1 MRRTDKYENAG
12 TDAGSEPSFLM
23 ASRTFRL
30 MNRSRRKPVTGSPRV
45 LLSYRDVGDIEYRRS
60 LNRQVVAY
68 ERRQLDRVRSRLA
81 QRDGRSSVNGKELK
95 ECSLSDK
102 TATRIER

>member
-1 MRRTDKYENAG
+1 
-12 TDAGSEPSFLM
+12 
-23 ASRTFRL
+23 

-45 LLSYRDVGDIEYRRS
+45 LLGYRDVGDIEYRRS

-68 ERRQLDRVRSRLA
+68 GRRQLDRVRSRLA
-81 QRDGRSSVNGKELK
+81 QRDGCSSINGKELK

>member
-1 MRRTDKYENAG
+1 MRRTDKYESAG
-12 TDAGSEPSFLM
+12 TDDGSEPNFLV

-30 MNRSRRKPVTGSPRV
+30 MNRSSRKPVTGSPRV
-45 LLSYRDVGDIEYRRS
+45 RLSYRDVGDTNIAAS

-68 ERRQLDRVRSRLA
+68 KRRQLDRVRSRLA

>member
-23 ASRTFRL
+23 ASRTFL
-30 MNRSRRKPVTGSPRV
+30 WMNRSRRKPVTGSPRV
-45 LLSYRDVGDIEYRRS
+45 LLGYRDVGDIEYRRS

-68 ERRQLDRVRSRLA
+68 GRRQLD
-81 QRDGRSSVNGKELK
+81 GVNAV
-95 ECSLSDK
+95 SLSVM
-102 TATRIER
+102 AA